1 MLPFQRRQLPSLWLF
16 GAALLA
22 FWLYLSGLAST
33 LQLGDAS
40 IQGFL
45 LVPTLPTPF
54 YIIMAVVVVSGV
66 GLTLLVSFLHRR
78 RRRPPPEP
86 ERQEEETKTPL
97 QVLVMTL
104 ASLALLAFVLVWLM
118 RHGSEIQHL
127 FERLRFEVGQ
137 LHEWLENA
145 QLLVQQVPSSTTGYA
160 LFTIVLVVY
169 GGLALLALW
178 VLLEDRHSG
187 RLRPQ
192 VFEDAQ
198 TRQVR
203 QAVKAGL
210 RELQEHA
217 DPRQAI
223 IACYAQ
229 LEHLLEDYGVPAAQ
243 HLTPQE
249 YMSTALRGLE
259 LPLETFA
266 HLVALFEL
274 ARYSLH
280 PLQATDRAAAI
291 THLKRLQS
299 HLEGESGYAIPV

>member
-1 MLPFQRRQLPSLWLF
+1 VLVTTL
-16 GAALLA
+16 AALILFAFLA
-22 FWLYLSGLAST
+22 AW
-33 LQLGDAS
+33 
-40 IQGFL
+40 
-45 LVPTLPTPF
+45 
-54 YIIMAVVVVSGV
+54 M
-66 GLTLLVSFLHRR
+66 
-78 RRRPPPEP
+78 
-86 ERQEEETKTPL
+86 
-97 QVLVMTL
+97 
-104 ASLALLAFVLVWLM
+104 M

-137 LHEWLENA
+137 VHEWLENA
-145 QLLVQQVPSSTTGYA
+145 QALVQQVPSSTTGYA
-160 LFTIVLVVY
+160 LFTIVLMVY

-178 VLLEDRHSG
+178 VLLEDRHSV
-187 RLRPQ
+187 RLRQQLFDEP
-192 VFEDAQ
+192 Q

-249 YMSTALRGLE
+249 YMGTALRGLD
-259 LPLETFA
+259 LPLEIFA
-266 HLVALFEL
+266 QLVSLFEL

-280 PLQATDRAAAI
+280 PLEDTDRAAAI

-299 HLEGESGYAIPV
+299 HLEGEGVYAIPG

>member
-1 MLPFQRRQLPSLWLF
+1 MTPFQRRQLPSLWLF

-22 FWLYLSGLAST
+22 FWLYLSGLVST
-33 LQLGDAS
+33 LQLGDGS

-86 ERQEEETKTPL
+86 ERQEEATKTPL
-97 QVLVMTL
+97 QVLVTTL
-104 ASLALLAFVLVWLM
+104 ASLALLVFVLVWLM

-137 LHEWLENA
+137 IHEWLENA
-145 QLLVQQVPSSTTGYA
+145 QTLVQQVPSSTTGYA

-178 VLLEDRHSG
+178 VLFEDRHSG
-187 RLRPQ
+187 RLRQ
-192 VFEDAQ
+192 QLFEDAQ

-217 DPRQAI
+217 DPRLAI

-249 YMSTALRGLE
+249 YMSTALRGLA

-266 HLVALFEL
+266 QLVSLFEL
-274 ARYSLH
+274 ARYSLY

-291 THLKRLQS
+291 TYLKRLQS